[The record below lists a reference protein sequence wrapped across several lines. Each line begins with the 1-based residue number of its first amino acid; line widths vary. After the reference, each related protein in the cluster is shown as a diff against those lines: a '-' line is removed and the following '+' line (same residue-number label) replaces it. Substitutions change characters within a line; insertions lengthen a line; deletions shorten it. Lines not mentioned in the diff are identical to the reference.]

1 MSTPWSVGCGH
12 PDTPLASKAEIK
24 VQVTKAPTKP
34 NRAPMATIFS
44 ASNLGQAP
52 RNASLHHTRPLPGSI
67 SFDNAEIASQ
77 KCKKLLQFT
86 SNFAILGVKEKS
98 I

>member
-1 MSTPWSVGCGH
+1 MLSR
-12 PDTPLASKAEIK
+12 LAADLKHEACLF
-24 VQVTKAPTKP
+24 VTTVRLFSAY

-52 RNASLHHTRPLPGSI
+52 KNASLHHTRPLPGSI
-67 SFDNAEIASQ
+67 SFDNAEIASK

-86 SNFAILGVKEKS
+86 SNFAILGVKEES